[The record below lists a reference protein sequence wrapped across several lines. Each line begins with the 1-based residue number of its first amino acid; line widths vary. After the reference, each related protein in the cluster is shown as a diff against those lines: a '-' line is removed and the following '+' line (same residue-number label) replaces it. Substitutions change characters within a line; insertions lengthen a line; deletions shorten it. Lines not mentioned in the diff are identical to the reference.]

1 MRILFFALT
10 VFACATALAQ
20 ITIITALP
28 TLRADPAASGL
39 TLRFGAGAGG
49 SGNPNGGS
57 SLRRYFVDSP
67 NRVYFGYELLL
78 EEKQKGTYLATFVK
92 LSLTPRELSTGKL
105 PGIPGTVA
113 ELGTWTNQPL
123 PAIPPPRV
131 VHDGDMISID
141 VYVDPTTTAK
151 LVDDIRL
158 RAQTVRVPTPPPP
171 PPPHVN

>member
-1 MRILFFALT
+1 MKMLLIALT
-10 VFACATALAQ
+10 ASATVLLAQ
-20 ITIITALP
+20 ITMVAALP
-28 TLRADPAASGL
+28 TLRANPATSGL
-39 TLRFGAGAGG
+39 AQKFSAGGSG

-57 SLRRYFVDSP
+57 SLRRYFVNSA
-67 NRVYFGYELLL
+67 NHVYFGYELLL

-105 PGIPGTVA
+105 LGITGTLA

-131 VHDGDMISID
+131 VHDGDTISID
-141 VYVDPTTTAK
+141 LFVDPATAAK
-151 LVDDIRL
+151 LIDDIRL
-158 RAQTVRVPTPPPP
+158 QAQTVRVPLPPPPP